1 MLVTMGLALVNKER
15 QTLTYASAG
24 HLYPYLLRNGRITQ
38 IELSSLPIGIDQ
50 EEEFPE
56 KTVSFSE
63 GDLLIL
69 YTDGLIEAKNER
81 DEMYGFQRIEQVL
94 MQSDQTVAIHRFA
107 ERVMG
112 DVGAFA
118 AGNQYEDDLTLLV
131 LRMVSKRRTD
141 GWKEEI

>member
-1 MLVTMGLALVNKER
+1 
-15 QTLTYASAG
+15 
-24 HLYPYLLRNGRITQ
+24 
-38 IELSSLPIGIDQ
+38 
-50 EEEFPE
+50 
-56 KTVSFSE
+56 
-63 GDLLIL
+63 
-69 YTDGLIEAKNER
+69 
-81 DEMYGFQRIEQVL
+81 MYGFQRIEQVL